1 MWLDFQYHK
10 FITLYTITGKKKIN
24 KKFLIFYRIVIVLYF
39 ILWLNNSY
47 TKYYNF
53 ILKLFIKK
61 KNLASTSSLW
71 VKAIF
76 FLIQQGGN
84 PIKQALVLEK
94 RVCASLRA
102 SLIAIASPWRTDPL
116 VRLRPISPIRWP
128 PCVKLAESVAP
139 IPGLPCVKLRA
150 QQDNG

>member
-1 MWLDFQYHK
+1 
-10 FITLYTITGKKKIN
+10 
-24 KKFLIFYRIVIVLYF
+24 
-39 ILWLNNSY
+39 
-47 TKYYNF
+47 
-53 ILKLFIKK
+53 
-61 KNLASTSSLW
+61 
-71 VKAIF
+71 
-76 FLIQQGGN
+76 
-84 PIKQALVLEK
+84 VLEK